1 MMTRCCLHSFI
12 PLAFSCDIGI
22 GKAMGFQK
30 ICITLHCANLDIFWS
45 YLDSSF
51 LILYSPA
58 YPL

>member
-1 MMTRCCLHSFI
+1 MV
-12 PLAFSCDIGI
+12 
-22 GKAMGFQK
+22 FQK